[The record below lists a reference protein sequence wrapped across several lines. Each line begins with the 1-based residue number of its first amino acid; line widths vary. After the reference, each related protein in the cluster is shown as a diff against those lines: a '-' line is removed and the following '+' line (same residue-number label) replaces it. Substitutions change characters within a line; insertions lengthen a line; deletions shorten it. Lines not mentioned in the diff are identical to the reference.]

1 MSTGPSNRGRGK
13 RASADTQSFADVF
26 GEPSFR
32 EPFNRLAANYLRQ
45 EADTLGISI
54 VDQKSN
60 EEIFNKAGN
69 SDFLETQYTK
79 DKDFNNTGR
88 WFVPGTGLQT
98 LTKEL
103 RATLCKDLWLDLNFV
118 NCGPTLLLELCKKHK
133 IDEDNYQALADYVK
147 NRESKLMDGEPF
159 ATRDE
164 VKRTVIHMME
174 GKSLESLESSIQ
186 EEPDDEKLKGIQ
198 WLPHLEKNLKDIRKS
213 IACSDEYE
221 EIRKSIACSDEYEV
235 KKLKDS
241 QSDIRKSIAC
251 SDEYEEIRKSIA
263 CSDEYY
269 EIRLRHKHAAN
280 KEAKIMSAVLS
291 QSENACVQ
299 AMYHFLKAQGIIVNA
314 ECVLTYQ
321 GIMVLA
327 SERNRE
333 RIGEGFL
340 KQASDAIR
348 EQTGFTLNIKLSW
361 LCDLD

>member
-26 GEPSFR
+26 GEPIFR

-221 EIRKSIACSDEYEV
+221 EIRKSIACSDEY
-235 KKLKDS
+235 
-241 QSDIRKSIAC
+241 
-251 SDEYEEIRKSIA
+251 
-263 CSDEYY
+263 Y

-340 KQASDAIR
+340 KQVSKAIR